1 MPATAP
7 TSPLARVLS
16 ELTRE
21 GEVYDRLEGEAVR
34 CHACGHDCYIPPG
47 RPGVCKV
54 RYNES
59 GRLRVPWGYVGALQ
73 CDPIEKKP
81 FFHALP
87 GSPALSFGMLG
98 CDYHCAYCQNW
109 ITSQALRDESAVS
122 LPREIEPDALVDL
135 AMRLGA
141 PVIAS
146 TYNEP
151 LITSEWAVEI
161 LRRAR
166 PRGILGAYISN
177 GNGTERVLD
186 FIQPHVDLY
195 KVDLKSFRDRAYR
208 SLGGTLRA
216 VLRTIESVHRR
227 GIWIEVVT
235 LVVPGFNSD
244 PAEIRDMARFLA
256 ALSPDI
262 PWHLTAFH
270 KDYRMTDRDETTAA
284 TLLRLA
290 DAASSEGL
298 RYVYAG
304 NLPGRVAG
312 YEDTRC
318 PGCGETV
325 VARRGFEVRACRVTS
340 DGRCPR
346 CGAAVPGVWSA
357 TVRHPA
363 RPAAAA
369 PGAPP
374 VS

>member
-1 MPATAP
+1 MPATAAP
-7 TSPLARVLS
+7 SPLARALS
-16 ELTRE
+16 DLTRE
-21 GEVYDRLEGEAVR
+21 GAVYDRLPEGAVR
-34 CHACGHDCYIPPG
+34 CHACGHDCFIPQG

-54 RYNES
+54 RYNDG
-59 GRLRVPWGYVGALQ
+59 GRLMVPWGYVGALQ

-81 FFHALP
+81 FFHAFP

-98 CDYHCAYCQNW
+98 CDYHCGYCQNW
-109 ITSQALRDESAVS
+109 ITSQALRDASAVS
-122 LPREIEPDALVDL
+122 PPRAIEPDALVDL
-135 AMRLGA
+135 AARLGA

-208 SLGGTLRA
+208 SLGGTLAA
-216 VLRTIESVHRR
+216 VLRTIESVWRR
-227 GIWIEVVT
+227 GMWLEVVT

-244 PAEIRDMARFLA
+244 PGEIRDMARFLA
-256 ALSPDI
+256 GLSPDI

-270 KDYRMTDRDETTAA
+270 QDYRMTDRDETTAA
-284 TLLRLA
+284 TLVRLA
-290 DAASSEGL
+290 EIARTEGM

-304 NLPGRVAG
+304 NLPGRLG
-312 YEDTRC
+312 GLEDTRC
-318 PGCGETV
+318 SDCGALLVE
-325 VARRGFEVRACRVTS
+325 RIGFEVRDCRVTR
-340 DGRCPR
+340 DGRCPG
-346 CGAAVPGVWSA
+346 CSAAIPGVWSA
-357 TVRHPA
+357 AARHPA
-363 RPAAAA
+363 RPAGAARQG
-369 PGAPP
+369 P
-374 VS
+374 